1 MTPQHHKDR
10 VIIIGGGI
18 QGCAAAYFLAKRGQ
32 TVTLLEK
39 DNIARHASGVNA
51 GGVRRLGRDLAEIP
65 LSLAAMDIWN
75 HLSDEI
81 GDAAM
86 AFHPSFYVKVA
97 IDEPGH
103 IAGMARAEALQQ
115 AGFQHE
121 VWLDETEIRK
131 RIPCL
136 ARNISAKNMAGGE
149 ISGGLVV
156 EGDGWA
162 IPWRIVRGFADAAV
176 RNGAT
181 ITEHCHVESLKRQND
196 VWQIHTNA
204 GDFEADIVVNCAGAW
219 AADLARQS
227 GEPDL
232 PLTAYAPMLAVTE
245 RRPQILN
252 AVMGILGHTLS
263 LKQLDTGQFVIGGGV
278 RADADIHQNEAGLSI
293 PELATSMYRA
303 AQLFPDIAH
312 AKIIRCWSGIEGYM
326 PDNLPV
332 IGRGNQDGLVHG
344 FGFSAH
350 GFQLGPAVGE
360 ALADLVM
367 GQQPRTSLAAFSPQ
381 RFSA

>member
-1 MTPQHHKDR
+1 MTPLNHKDR

-39 DNIARHASGVNA
+39 DNIARHASGANA

-65 LSLAAMDIWN
+65 LSLAAMDIWT

-86 AFHPSFYVKVA
+86 AFHPNFYAKVA
-97 IDEPGH
+97 IDEAGH
-103 IAGMARAEALQQ
+103 TMGVARAEALHH
-115 AGFQHE
+115 AGFHHE
-121 VWLDETEIRK
+121 IWLNEREVRTK
-131 RIPCL
+131 IPHL
-136 ARNISAKNMAGGE
+136 AGQ
-149 ISGGLVV
+149 ISGALVV

-162 IPWRIVRGFADAAV
+162 VPWRIVRGFADAAA

-181 ITEHCHVESLKRQND
+181 IIEHCHVESLKRHD
-196 VWQIHTNA
+196 DAWHIHTST
-204 GDFEADIVVNCAGAW
+204 GPLSADIVVNCAGAW
-219 AADLARQS
+219 AADLARHS

-232 PLTAYAPMLAVTE
+232 PLSAYAPMLAVTE
-245 RRPQILN
+245 RRPRVLN

-278 RADADIHQNEAGLSI
+278 RADADIHQNKAGLSI
-293 PELATSMYRA
+293 PDLATSMHRA

-312 AKIIRCWSGIEGYM
+312 ARIIRCWSGIEGYM

-332 IGRGNQDGLVHG
+332 IGRGTQDGLVHG

-367 GQQPRTSLAAFSPQ
+367 GQQPRISLEAFAPQ
-381 RFSA
+381 RFGA

>member
-1 MTPQHHKDR
+1 MTPQHHKNR

-32 TVTLLEK
+32 NITLLEK

-75 HLSDEI
+75 HLSEEI
-81 GDAAM
+81 GDAAL
-86 AFHPSFYVKVA
+86 AFHPNFYVKVA
-97 IDEPGH
+97 IDEAGH

-115 AGFQHE
+115 VGFQHE

-131 RIPCL
+131 KIPGL
-136 ARNISAKNMAGGE
+136 ARN

-162 IPWRIVRGFADAAV
+162 IPWRIVRGFADEAA

-227 GEPDL
+227 GEPNL

-278 RADADIHQNEAGLSI
+278 RADADIHQNKAGLSI